1 MLLYLLGVLFV
12 VVGIGVSIALHEIGH
27 LAPAKAFGVKCSQ
40 YMIGFGP
47 TLWSRRRGETE
58 YGIKA
63 IPLGGYVR
71 MLGMF
76 PPSSVAA
83 DRSVGTGLPVDGD
96 APAERVSERSGR
108 WSAMIEDARRQS
120 MAEVGPDD
128 GDRVFYKLSTPKKI
142 VVMLGGPMMN
152 LVLATVIFTGLV
164 LFNGVGVPQPGA
176 QVTTV
181 VQCVRPV
188 DATRSPAAQPACT
201 AADTSSPAAAAGLK
215 PGDTFVSI
223 AGTPVTATSDI
234 ATLVRPH
241 AGEALPVVVERDG
254 RQVTLSITPIAN
266 TVPQLDAD
274 GQVVIGSDGKVAT
287 TTAGFIGASSM
298 PPIVMDHSLSH
309 VPTVLWTSIERTATI
324 ILQLPQRM
332 VDVWNAAF
340 GPAERDQNGP
350 ISVVGVGRVAGEV
363 TSGQIEDPITQTAL
377 STQDKAVMLWTMLG
391 GLNIAL
397 FVFNLIPLLPLDGG
411 HIAGAIWEALKRGV
425 ARVFRRP
432 DPGYVDVAKGLPIA
446 YAMSILLITMS
457 ALLIYADL
465 VKPVK
470 L

>member
-12 VVGIGVSIALHEIGH
+12 VVGVGVSIALHEIGH

-83 DRSVGTGLPVDGD
+83 DPSVATGLPVDGD
-96 APAERVSERSGR
+96 APQLRVPERSGR
-108 WSAMIEDARRQS
+108 WSAMIEDARHQS
-120 MAEVGPDD
+120 MAEVGPED

-152 LVLATVIFTGLV
+152 LALATLIFTGLV
-164 LFNGVGVPQPGA
+164 LFNGVAVAQPGA
-176 QVTTV
+176 QVSEV
-181 VQCVRPV
+181 VECVRPADV
-188 DATRSPAAQPACT
+188 AQATAKQPCT
-201 AADTSSPAAAAGLK
+201 AADTASPAAVAGLR

-223 AGTPVTATSDI
+223 SGQPVTATSDI
-234 ATLVRPH
+234 VALVRPH
-241 AGEALPVVVERDG
+241 AGEALPVVVERHG

-266 TVPQLDAD
+266 TVPQLDAN
-274 GQVVIGSDGKVAT
+274 GQVVRTADGTVAT
-287 TTAGFIGASSM
+287 TTAGYIGAASR
-298 PPIVMDHSLSH
+298 PPVVMDRSLSH
-309 VPTVLWTSIERTATI
+309 VPTVVWTTIERTGTI
-324 ILQLPQRM
+324 VLQLPQRM
-332 VDVWNAAF
+332 VDVWHAAF
-340 GPAERDQNGP
+340 GPAERDLDGP

-363 TSGQIEDPITQTAL
+363 TSGQVDDPITNAAL
-377 STQDKAVMLWTMLG
+377 STKDKAVMLWTMLG
-391 GLNIAL
+391 SLNIAL

-411 HIAGAIWEALKRGV
+411 HIAGAIWEAIKRGL
-425 ARVFRRP
+425 ARVLRRP

-465 VKPVK
+465 VKPIK